1 MVISKSDEDIL
12 RSITGTQEILE
23 GDMYMVSRKFRELF
37 GYERVTSTGSTEVT
51 RFSKEQTLKFVG
63 PERSKGM

>member
-23 GDMYMVSRKFRELF
+23 GDMYMVSRKFRKLF

-51 RFSKEQTLKFVG
+51 RFSEEQTLKFVG